1 MGGTLK
7 FKYRNWQNTTAVRRV
22 KPIKIFYGKTEFHK
36 EKQWFLKAFD
46 LDKKAERDFA
56 MKDIL
61 KFL

>member
-1 MGGTLK
+1 MTKALK
-7 FKYRNWQNTTAVRRV
+7 FEYINWEGKREMRKV
-22 KPIKIFYGKTEFHK
+22 KPIEIWFGETEFHK